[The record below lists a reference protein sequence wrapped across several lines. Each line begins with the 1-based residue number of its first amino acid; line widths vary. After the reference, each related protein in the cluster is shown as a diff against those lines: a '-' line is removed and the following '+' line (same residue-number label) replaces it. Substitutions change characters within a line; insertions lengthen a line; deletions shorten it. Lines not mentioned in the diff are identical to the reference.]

1 VCSILHGKT
10 NLIDKFPIK
19 NSLKHVLEYAI
30 SRVQAG
36 QGGFKFNGSR
46 HLLFYADGVNLL
58 GESVHVIKRDTEASL
73 VASRKM
79 GLEVSAEKTKC

>member
-1 VCSILHGKT
+1 MYSVLHEKT
-10 NLIDKFPIK
+10 NLIDRFPIK

-30 SRVQAG
+30 RRVQAG
-36 QGGFKFNGSR
+36 QGGLQFNGSR
-46 HLLFYADGVNLL
+46 HLLVYTDGINLL
-58 GESVHVIKRDTEASL
+58 GESVHVIKRDTDASL